1 MPLLNNEVQF
11 DTHNACSCLGYE
23 LDQWRGQKTIQ
34 HSDKITHTQKLLH
47 LKTTTP
53 KLSPTSK
60 GLAKPFRRVVLPALC
75 RASGS
80 FWCPVNECPEVKE
93 SKRHCRLFKAKSS
106 WCFYERS
113 YFLGHILQS
122 RALFSK
128 WLVGPPKILEAR
140 EDVLSGPDSE
150 LGLADILIDDITDAE
165 LLLLLHPHELHT
177 LVDKN
182 VLLLCLYHR
191 HPVWP
196 HIWHQP

>member
-140 EDVLSGPDSE
+140 EDVLSCEWERERERERISSLREGHQQICRKYSDPSNSM
-150 LGLADILIDDITDAE
+150 TSSS
-165 LLLLLHPHELHT
+165 LHSVPQ
-177 LVDKN
+177 
-182 VLLLCLYHR
+182 
-191 HPVWP
+191 PVWMSVYLS
-196 HIWHQP
+196 IFL